1 MYCVLLTIISL
12 FITKER
18 AFTKA
23 VHSMEKLQVFFS
35 TEFTILFRVKIHQ
48 VWFSICSGFNAVQ
61 LALNSIIIFLN
72 TLFLPF
78 KTNVNR
84 PVPILI
90 RFEISVYLYRKYL
103 TKGSTVQNFYICMPK
118 LVLEPVRFN
127 TERTWLIGRQID
139 RIDSDSPASVKPSL
153 GFAPTGSRNHRSGKC
168 FFIIS
173 VNSI

>member
-18 AFTKA
+18 ALTKA
-23 VHSMEKLQVFFS
+23 VHSMEKLQGFFS

-103 TKGSTVQNFYICMPK
+103 TKGSTVQNFFMYAETSFRAGSVQHGTYMAYRTADRSNRQRFAC
-118 LVLEPVRFN
+118 LCQTEPGLRSDRF
-127 TERTWLIGRQID
+127 
-139 RIDSDSPASVKPSL
+139 
-153 GFAPTGSRNHRSGKC
+153 
-168 FFIIS
+168 
-173 VNSI
+173 